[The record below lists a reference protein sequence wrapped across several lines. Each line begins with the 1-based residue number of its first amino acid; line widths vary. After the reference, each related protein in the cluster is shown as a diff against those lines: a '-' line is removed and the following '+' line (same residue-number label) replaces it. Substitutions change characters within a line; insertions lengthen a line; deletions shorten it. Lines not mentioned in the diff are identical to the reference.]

1 MGRDMVLVEIRAYG
15 RLKDAWGHGHIYV
28 MPASWKP
35 RGYYIY
41 IMAYYEGQNW
51 WLGVDSTLDEALI
64 YLYERRMT
72 GVLML

>member
-1 MGRDMVLVEIRAYG
+1 MLVEIRAYG

-28 MPASWKP
+28 VSASWKP
-35 RGYYIY
+35 LGCYIY

-64 YLYERRMT
+64 HLYERRMT